1 MFLSRECIKKRFDDG
16 GLFSDGTGQEKQIQQ
31 ASYDLRL
38 GSSSYVVGADVPV
51 KLSKEKLE
59 YLVIAPGQF
68 ALLTTHEVLNMPKD
82 LLGFI
87 TLKNSFKMQGLINVS
102 GFHVDPTFK
111 GRLVFAVN
119 NIGPSDIRLRHCE
132 PTFTIFFSQVEG
144 DVGEGRSPLKED
156 LPLNYIQLL
165 GGSSLTLSKVQKDLE
180 DLKFKF
186 LFYAPLGVGLLVAL
200 ILNLL
205 KK

>member
-1 MFLSRECIKKRFDDG
+1 MFLSRECITKRFKEG
-16 GLFSDGTGQEKQIQQ
+16 GLFADGTGEEKQIQQ

-38 GSSSYVVGADVPV
+38 GSESYVVGADVPV
-51 KLSKEKLE
+51 KLSKDKQE

-68 ALLTTHEVLNMPKD
+68 ALLTTHEIVDMPRE

-87 TLKNSFKMQGLINVS
+87 TLKNGFKMQGLINVS

-119 NIGPSDIRLRHCE
+119 NIGPSDIRLRYCE
-132 PTFTIFFSQVEG
+132 PTFTIFFSKVEG
-144 DVGEGRSPLKED
+144 DVGAARPPVKED

>member
-1 MFLSRECIKKRFDDG
+1 MFLSRELITKRFLEEN
-16 GLFSDGTGQEKQIQQ
+16 LFSDDTGQQKQIQQ

-38 GSSSYVVGADVPV
+38 GSASYVVGADVPV
-51 KLSKEKLE
+51 KLSSDKQE

-68 ALLTTHEVLNMPKD
+68 ALLTTHEILNMPKD

-87 TLKNSFKMQGLINVS
+87 TLKNTFKMQGLINVS

-119 NIGPSDIRLRHCE
+119 NIGPSDIRLRHCA
-132 PTFTIFFSQVEG
+132 PTFTIFFSKVEG
-144 DVGEGRSPLKED
+144 DIGEPRPALKED

>member
-1 MFLSRECIKKRFDDG
+1 MFLSRERIAERFQNSP
-16 GLFSDGTGQEKQIQQ
+16 LFSENTGDPKHIQQ

-38 GSSSYVVGADVPV
+38 GAASYVVGADVPV
-51 KLSKEKLE
+51 KLSADKQE
-59 YLVIAPGQF
+59 YLTIAPGQF
-68 ALLTTHEVLNMPKD
+68 ALLTTHEILSMPRD

-119 NIGPSDIRLRHCE
+119 NIGPSDIRLRYGE
-132 PTFTIFFSQVEG
+132 ATFTIFFSTVDG
-144 DVGEGRSPLKED
+144 DIGEARSPVRED
-156 LPLNYIQLL
+156 LPLSYVQLL
-165 GGSSLTLSKVQKDLE
+165 GGSSLTLSKVQKDLD